1 MLSPAKSVEQMRQVI
16 SNDYLDAGRTIF
28 FMLRVLATV
37 AFGVRSALAARR
49 SATPTA
55 NETPYVPVTAVEGP

>member
-1 MLSPAKSVEQMRQVI
+1 MEEIRRSF
-16 SNDYLDAGRTIF
+16 SNDDLDAGLTVS
-28 FMLRVLATV
+28 FMLLLATV
-37 AFGVRSALAARR
+37 AFGERSALAARR